1 MSSEHSVPCRS
12 RWLVAVITLAV
23 VVASATAGTPATPSA
38 PPATAKTPTDPSS
51 TPAKTSAE
59 ASPATADAPPHA
71 SPGPAGGAG
80 GAPLATVSATAKP
93 DVDYWATPQPVVD
106 KMLALARVKADDVVY
121 DLGCGDAR
129 SLVTAAQRYGAKG
142 VGFEIDPRLVAEARR
157 NVRRNGVEDLVRIE
171 EADIFT
177 VDLSPASVVFLYLTQ
192 RLLWRLVPQLERLR
206 PGSRV
211 VSHEYQI
218 PGARPARIVKVPGPP
233 DGPPDTEP
241 EAATVMH
248 VVYLWRMPWQ
258 KQPTIWA
265 EE

>member
-1 MSSEHSVPCRS
+1 MR
-12 RWLVAVITLAV
+12 L
-23 VVASATAGTPATPSA
+23 SATRRRIVEFVHNFTEQRGYAPTIGEVQVALGLSSKSLVEYHLKVLEEECSMPSFISFI
-38 PPATAKTPTDPSS
+38 PTRPEHIDGFFELASLSS
-51 TPAKTSAE
+51 S
-59 ASPATADAPPHA
+59 
-71 SPGPAGGAG
+71 
-80 GAPLATVSATAKP
+80 
-93 DVDYWATPQPVVD
+93 
-106 KMLALARVKADDVVY
+106 DVVY

-142 VGFEIDPRLVAEARR
+142 VGFEIDPRLVADARS

-177 VDLSPASVVFLYLTQ
+177 VDLSPASVVFVYLTQ